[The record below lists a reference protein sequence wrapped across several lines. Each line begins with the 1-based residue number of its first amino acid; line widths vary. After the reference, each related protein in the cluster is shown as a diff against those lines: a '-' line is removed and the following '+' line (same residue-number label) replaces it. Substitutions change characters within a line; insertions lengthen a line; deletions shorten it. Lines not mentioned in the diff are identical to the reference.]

1 MQSLIIGIQSL
12 SGIYLSDFLVQHGH
26 THAGTQLP
34 NAASET
40 ANLSIPVEPLDLL
53 DLASVVLVLKKYKPD
68 YIFNFAAQSSVDYAW
83 KNPGDTV
90 ELNVNGTLN
99 LFEAIRIA
107 KIDPVVILIGAGEE
121 YGRVDFRYLP
131 AKETVTLMPGNIYA
145 ATKACQSM
153 MAQIYYK
160 AYGLR
165 LIVARTF
172 NIIGPGQ
179 SEQFA
184 VSNFCKQAVYM
195 EKGLT
200 ESIFKIGNPNIQ
212 RDFTDIRD
220 VVRAYWMLAQKGTP
234 GEVYNVGSGRVV
246 SIHQVLD
253 CIRRQLPFAT
263 QLYVDKTRIRPVDTP
278 MIVGDIEKLK
288 RDVDWKAAF
297 SLEDSIEDMLTFW
310 REKLR

>member
-1 MQSLIIGIQSL
+1 MRSLIIGIHSL
-12 SGIYLSDFLVQHGH
+12 SGIYLSDFLTRHGYAY
-26 THAGTQLP
+26 AGTQP
-34 NAASET
+34 PGAAYET
-40 ANLSIPVEPLDLL
+40 VDPAVPVAPLDLL
-53 DLASVVLVLKKYKPD
+53 DLESVVPVLQQYKPD
-68 YIFNFAAQSSVDYAW
+68 YIFNFAAQGSVDYAW
-83 KNPGDTV
+83 KHPGDTV
-90 ELNVNGTLN
+90 ELNVNGALN

-107 KIDPVVILIGAGEE
+107 GIDPVVILIGAGEE
-121 YGRVDFRYLP
+121 YGRVDFRHLP

-153 MAQIYYK
+153 MAQIYHK
-160 AYGLR
+160 AYGLQ

-184 VSNFCKQAVYM
+184 VSNFCKQAVCM
-195 EKGLT
+195 EKGLA
-200 ESIFKIGNPNIQ
+200 EPVFQIGNPNIQ

-220 VVRAYWMLAQKGTP
+220 VVRAYWMLAQKGTA

-253 CIRRQLPFAT
+253 CIRSQLSFAT
-263 QLYVDKTRIRPVDTP
+263 RLHVDKGRIRPVDTP
-278 MIVGDIEKLK
+278 MILGDIEKLR
-288 RDVDWKAAF
+288 RDVDWKAEF
-297 SLEDSIEDMLTFW
+297 SLEDSIGDMLAFW

>member
-1 MQSLIIGIQSL
+1 MQSLIIGIRSL
-12 SGIYLSDFLVQHGH
+12 PGIYLSKFLAKHGYS
-26 THAGTQLP
+26 HAGTQLP
-34 NAASET
+34 GTVCEMSDST
-40 ANLSIPVEPLDLL
+40 IPIDPVDLL
-53 DLASVVLVLKKYKPD
+53 NLESIVPVLVKYKPD

-90 ELNVNGTLN
+90 ELNINGTLN

-107 KIDPVVILIGAGEE
+107 RINPVVILIGAGEE
-121 YGRVDFRYLP
+121 YGRVDFHNLP
-131 AKETVTLMPGNIYA
+131 AKETVTLIPGNIYA
-145 ATKACQSM
+145 VTKACQSM

-184 VSNFCKQAVYM
+184 VSNFCRQAVCM

-200 ESIFKIGNPNIQ
+200 EPIFKIGNPNIQ

-220 VVRAYWMLAQKGTP
+220 VVRAYWMLAQKGTA

-246 SIHQVLD
+246 SIHQVLS
-253 CIRRQLPFAT
+253 CLRNQLPFAT

-278 MIVGDIEKLK
+278 MLVGDIGKLK
-288 RDVDWKAAF
+288 RDVEWEVEF
-297 SLEDSIEDMLTFW
+297 SLEDSIGDMLDFW